1 MGSIGRRSCRVCSVV
16 SPGETQVRLR
26 LEAARDFSLV
36 LDVPAKVRLDKE
48 FKAEI
53 VRICGPD
60 MMEVLGN

>member
-1 MGSIGRRSCRVCSVV
+1 
-16 SPGETQVRLR
+16 VRLR